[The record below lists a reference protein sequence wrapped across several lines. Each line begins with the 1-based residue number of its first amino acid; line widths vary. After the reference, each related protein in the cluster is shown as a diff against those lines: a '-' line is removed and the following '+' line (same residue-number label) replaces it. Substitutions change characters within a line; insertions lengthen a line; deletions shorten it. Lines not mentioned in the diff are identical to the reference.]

1 MDATTQNE
9 ERRLFASLRADPSP
23 AARDR
28 AFQRY
33 LPLARSLA
41 GRYRHSEEP
50 IEDLEQVA
58 GIGLLKAIDRFD
70 PDRGAAF
77 SSFAVPTILGEL
89 RRHFRDTTWALRV
102 PRQLQELTLKIEHAR
117 GELTNLLGRQPTVA
131 ELSDHLEEREEL
143 ILQALDLMVAKY
155 TLSLDEPDD
164 DDTPAEPA
172 PGSLDDGYA
181 RAEDRA
187 TLAPLLAHAVRRG
200 GGDRLAAL
208 PRGPHAGRDRAAGR
222 RLPDARLTGALPEH
236 REAARRGRHDGR
248 RFGRRARREALGKR
262 GKGRRSTWSEPSSWE
277 SSPGISAVC

>member
-1 MDATTQNE
+1 MDVTTQNE
-9 ERRLFASLRADPSP
+9 ERRLFASLRSDSSQ

-41 GRYRHSEEP
+41 GRYRRSEEP

-70 PDRGAAF
+70 PDRGVAF

-102 PRQLQELTLKIEHAR
+102 PRQLQELTLKIERAR

-131 ELSDHLEEREEL
+131 ELSERLDVREEL

-155 TLSLDEPDD
+155 TLSLDQPDD

-172 PGSLDDGYA
+172 PGNLDDGYA

-187 TLAPLLAHAVRRG
+187 TLAPLLAT
-200 GGDRLAAL
+200 LSAAEGEIVFL
-208 PRGPHAGRDRAAGR
+208 RFREDLTQDAIAQRVGVSQMHVSRVLYRSI
-222 RLPDARLTGALPEH
+222 ARLRDAADMTTGVS
-236 REAARRGRHDGR
+236 AAELDG
-248 RFGRRARREALGKR
+248 KH
-262 GKGRRSTWSEPSSWE
+262 
-277 SSPGISAVC
+277 